1 MVLRRFILLILVL
14 SLAACQNHQAK
25 TQTQTRDQSVLPKVE
40 LHNEIQP
47 LVLIVP
53 SYPQKALER
62 QITGNCRLSFDLKS
76 VDHGSKPFNIKVV
89 HCENEDIFWNT
100 SVSALNMWLYSGIK
114 KITEYSKEPTNGLEA
129 TFKYQLSDVQQ

>member
-1 MVLRRFILLILVL
+1 MNLHDQIIGSQESSVFLLII
-14 SLAACQNHQAK
+14 C
-25 TQTQTRDQSVLPKVE
+25 VE
-40 LHNEIQP
+40 E
-47 LVLIVP
+47 
-53 SYPQKALER
+53 
-62 QITGNCRLSFDLKS
+62 TG